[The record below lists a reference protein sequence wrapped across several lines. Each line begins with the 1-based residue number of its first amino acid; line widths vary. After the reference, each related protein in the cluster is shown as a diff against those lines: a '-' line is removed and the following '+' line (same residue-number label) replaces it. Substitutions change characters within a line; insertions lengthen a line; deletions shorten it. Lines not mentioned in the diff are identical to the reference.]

1 MANLGVWPGA
11 DAIPALEAK
20 ASQDLQNARENHAR
34 QPRKSTNRARSFY
47 WDEPSIPSRT
57 LNPSSQYAIPS
68 SNPASGSMHSRTTSN
83 SFTSWNTNDT
93 VLTGQTTPQQT
104 FRQPRTSSENQR
116 IGSERPSF
124 LDITAL
130 SPEEYAVFPRW
141 VERIKPAHTRR
152 RGLLDEHAAIKFLR
166 NELRISVEDEVKIM
180 SLFERLPLGLTPG
193 HFFAMVRLASWAQ
206 QNREITRDLVFTQ
219 TTPPEVRRQR
229 TSHSSYTNSRVGS
242 TTTEMPRRASQ
253 VSPVTF
259 QPSVLMNVP
268 RAPPRQISD
277 DDKPLR
283 SLQNLSAIHGDSNQH
298 QDHEQNS
305 DTISSPRVVRPKPV
319 VARSANPPQQS
330 FSNASSQAERPDS
343 GQSGHET
350 QDALNT
356 ERHIPSR
363 SSNYAPMPDSPNRLT
378 SRPSFDRPSAPQ
390 PSSLPQVSPLIQASL
405 NARSEMKKV
414 SRQKLRPKTF
424 TVLSSS
430 SGQVPRHK
438 PRLLTGQ
445 EAPPL
450 PEAQSDDKRRA
461 HSINK
466 MSSFL
471 AHEARQFGGDQ
482 HDASHLQYAGDGQTI
497 APTPSYIG
505 HSHTIL
511 PAWLREQQE
520 EGNVSYAT
528 AGDISEA
535 SVFEKLD
542 ERMHESLNGSEHAA
556 ASINRNTP
564 FFPPHERDLDRV
576 AEAHLHGGGPEQY
589 RELNA
594 RTSAASDSGHS
605 RGKLTS
611 SRSKMLLNQGKALT
625 GLPRR
630 RVDPSWG
637 TLFESGTYAG
647 FKSTPSTRDLRLL
660 TPGKELAL
668 KRSSQLTMPPSQEF
682 QPKLA
687 PVSDL
692 AGPLP
697 SAQDG
702 GTEMVPTASEPIER
716 PASHDAPTPRSSE
729 VTASALA
736 RSEMLWTPKMQLHAR
751 PSELQRFVLRG
762 DATQPQLP
770 QGDTSRS
777 HHVHGLSH
785 DRKLSGSYGTEFK
798 SWSRPVPIIP
808 ETPTNEI
815 PDPVEA
821 GHGIAEV
828 PSMEEGKGGETP
840 SSARSPSMPFATPT
854 TEAQTL
860 PKNGSSRSDA
870 SATDTRGD
878 ESDTASD
885 QNTQTLQTA
894 LSSGESPT
902 TPPPT
907 IASTDAPIP

>member
-1 MANLGVWPGA
+1 MANIGVWPGA

-20 ASQDLQNARENHAR
+20 ASQDLQNAREIHAR
-34 QPRKSTNRARSFY
+34 QPRKSTNRTRSFY
-47 WDEPSIPSRT
+47 WDEPSIPTRT
-57 LNPSSQYAIPS
+57 GNPSSQHAPPL

-83 SFTSWNTNDT
+83 SFTSWNTNAT

-104 FRQPRTSSENQR
+104 SRQPLPSSESLR
-116 IGSERPSF
+116 ISSERPSF

-206 QNREITRDLVFTQ
+206 QNREITQDLVFTQ
-219 TTPPEVRRQR
+219 TIPPEVRRQR
-229 TSHSSYTNSRVGS
+229 TTHSASTNSRVGS
-242 TTTEMPRRASQ
+242 TTTEIPRRASES
-253 VSPVTF
+253 SPATF

-268 RAPPRQISD
+268 RAPPRQVAD
-277 DDKPLR
+277 DGRPHR
-283 SLQNLSAIHGDSNQH
+283 PHPSVSASHRDSNPN
-298 QDHEQNS
+298 QDHEKNS
-305 DTISSPRVVRPKPV
+305 DTRSSPRVVRPKPV
-319 VARSANPPQQS
+319 VARSSNPPQPS
-330 FSNASSQAERPDS
+330 YPIASAQTERPHS
-343 GQSGHET
+343 GQSGHGT
-350 QDALNT
+350 QDVLYA

-363 SSNYAPMPDSPNRLT
+363 SSNYVPAPDSPNRLT

-414 SRQKLRPKTF
+414 SRQGLRPKTF

-450 PEAQSDDKRRA
+450 PEEPSEDKRRA

-471 AHEARQFGGDQ
+471 AHEARQSGVDQ
-482 HDASHLQYAGDGQTI
+482 QDQSYLQYAGDGHTI

-528 AGDISEA
+528 AGDLSEA

-542 ERMHESLNGSEHAA
+542 DRMQESLNGSEHAA

-576 AEAHLHGGGPEQY
+576 AEAQLHGGGPEQY

-611 SRSKMLLNQGKALT
+611 SRSKMLLNQGKAFT
-625 GLPRR
+625 GMPRR

-647 FKSTPSTRDLRLL
+647 FKSTPSARDLRLL
-660 TPGKELAL
+660 TPGREPLS
-668 KRSSQLTMPPSQEF
+668 KRTSQLTMPPSQEF

-692 AGPLP
+692 ADSLP
-697 SAQDG
+697 AAQDG
-702 GTEMVPTASEPIER
+702 GTEMVASPSEPIER
-716 PASHDAPTPRSSE
+716 PTSHDAPTPRSLE

-777 HHVHGLSH
+777 QHVQGSLH
-785 DRKLSGSYGTEFK
+785 DRKVSGSYGTEFK
-798 SWSRPVPIIP
+798 SWSRPVPIIA
-808 ETPTNEI
+808 ETPTSEI
-815 PDPVEA
+815 PNPVEA
-821 GHGIAEV
+821 GNSTVEV
-828 PSMEEGKGGETP
+828 PSMEKDKGPETP
-840 SSARSPSMPFATPT
+840 SPAESLSVPFATPT
-854 TEAQTL
+854 TEAETV
-860 PKNGSSRSDA
+860 PKTESSRSDA
-870 SATDTRGD
+870 SA
-878 ESDTASD
+878 SDTAKEQD
-885 QNTQTLQTA
+885 TQPLKTA
-894 LSSGESPT
+894 LSSDESSIS
-902 TPPPT
+902 PPPV